1 MTMKLTLSLVAC
13 LFLNHHFSSAQ
24 KPQNLA
30 REAVYQEAEHFHSQT
45 SDDVRKWVVVDKNSN
60 EKAAQEAGGL
70 AYLHCQPDTRT
81 THDDKLIK
89 GTNFSDKPGQMA
101 VLTYSVRF
109 KKPGRYY
116 VWVRAYSTGSEDNG
130 VHVGLNGT
138 WPESGQR
145 MQWCQGKNKW
155 TWSGSQRTAE
165 VHCGVPHLIYLD
177 IPKAGKQEVTFS
189 MREDGFRMD
198 AFLLTLDREYDPNH

>member
-1 MTMKLTLSLVAC
+1 MKTKMILVAC
-13 LFLNHHFSSAQ
+13 FSLSCLCCVAQ
-24 KPQNLA
+24 EPQNA
-30 REAVYQEAEHFHSQT
+30 PRGAVYQEAESFRSQT
-45 SDDVRKWVVVDKNSN
+45 SDEVRKWVVIDKNST
-60 EKAAQEAGGL
+60 EKAVQQAGGN
-70 AYLHCQPDTRT
+70 AYVHCLPDTRV

-89 GTNFSDKPGQMA
+89 GTNFSDKAGQMA
-101 VLTYSVRF
+101 VLTYPIKF

-145 MQWCQGKNKW
+145 VQWCEGKNKW
-155 TWSGSQRTAE
+155 TWSGSQRTVE

-177 IPKAGKQEVTFS
+177 VPKAGTHDVQFS

-198 AFLLTLDREYDPNH
+198 AFLLTLDREYVPE